1 MNEAAGKIAR
11 VIRRP
16 MLVFGA
22 VVAVLALSSPKCG
35 ATAPDPLVAA
45 SDKPPA
51 HAILIRTGSA
61 PIFAPPA
68 LDRLLVVIDHA
79 NNLKFENNLGDGAA
93 TALHH
98 FARNVRWMYVDD
110 LTAAD
115 ARDADAVVYFGLRT
129 AAEPRGWPELRFARR
144 LVVFNQHLAQLHA
157 LGLFPHVAAV
167 EDVFTPPHAEIFY
180 GGERFAVP
188 QRTYTRFE
196 VRAGAHALG
205 AIHGDGTSSFAALDG
220 TAAFVAAPLGFG
232 SEFRDPYRQ
241 GYLLAACDALRIALG
256 APAEP
261 RVALVRFED
270 VSVEVP
276 TQRMRAIVEY
286 MAERNLPYGIG
297 VIPNQLIKGVHL
309 RKLGQDPDLVETL
322 RFAQAHGARIVLHG
336 FYHSF
341 NSPEDFEFWDAVHNR
356 PLPEDSVAWMS
367 RRLNAGLTIER
378 SLGLHPVMWESPHYA
393 ASPLDYRVVASFFAT
408 SWERRR
414 PVAFLPWPIDRDQ
427 YGSALLPENLG
438 YIAVD
443 RDDRTYTLGMQ
454 LARARAFTVCADCV
468 PAAFLH
474 PSTVELA
481 DIIDFVNGVKAL
493 GYRFV
498 DPLSLVEPRESA

>member
-1 MNEAAGKIAR
+1 MNEAAGKISHG
-11 VIRRP
+11 
-16 MLVFGA
+16 VFRAALILGA
-22 VVAVLALSSPKCG
+22 IVAMLALQRSQG
-35 ATAPDPLVAA
+35 QATAPDPLAIA
-45 SDKPPA
+45 SERAPA
-51 HAILIRTGSA
+51 HAILVRPSST
-61 PIFAPPA
+61 PIFAPPS
-68 LDRLLVVIDHA
+68 LDRLLVVIDHT
-79 NNLKFENNLGDGAA
+79 NDPKFEQNLGDGAA

-98 FARNVRWMYVDD
+98 FARNVRWLYVDD

-115 ARDADAVVYFGLRT
+115 VRDAEAVVYLGLR
-129 AAEPRGWPELRFARR
+129 AAKAPRGWTQLRFARR
-144 LVVFNQHLAQLHA
+144 LVVFNQHLAQLQS
-157 LGLFPHVAAV
+157 LGMFPHAAEV
-167 EDVFTPPHAEIFY
+167 GDIATPPHAEITY
-180 GGERFAVP
+180 GGERFAVGS
-188 QRTYTRFE
+188 RVYTRFE
-196 VRAGAHALG
+196 VRAGARALG
-205 AIHGDGTSSFAALDG
+205 TIHGEGTSAFAVLDG
-220 TAAFVAAPLGFG
+220 GAAFIAAPLGFG

-241 GYLLAACDALRIALG
+241 GFLLAACDALRIALG

-261 RVALVRFED
+261 RVALLRFED

-276 TQRMRAIVEY
+276 TPRMRAIVEY
-286 MAERNLPYGIG
+286 MAASNLPYGIG
-297 VIPNQLIKGVHL
+297 VIPNQLIKGVDL
-309 RKLGQDPDLVETL
+309 RTLGQDPELVETL
-322 RFAQAHGARIVLHG
+322 RFAEAHGARIVLHG
-336 FYHSF
+336 FHHSF
-341 NSPEDFEFWDAVHNR
+341 NSPEDFEFWDAEHNR

-378 SLGLHPVMWESPHYA
+378 SLGLHPVMWESPHYS

-443 RDDRTYTLGMQ
+443 RDDRTYTLQMQ

-481 DIIDFVNGVKAL
+481 DIIDFVNGVEAL

-498 DPLSLVEPRESA
+498 DPLALVEPRDGA